1 MDGND
6 TKVNLKKIIL
16 TTIATAGLL
25 SVVILAPNALQVL
38 EQFSGKKKY
47 HRKKRLNGTIENLL
61 QKDLIEFE
69 KKNNKKF
76 VRLTKKGADQLA
88 KYKLGDLEIK
98 KPKKWDKKWRMI
110 IFDIKESRRTTRD
123 ILRSTLNR
131 LGFVKLQ
138 NSVWVFPYDCEELIV
153 MLKSDLFVG
162 KDVLYITADKI
173 ENDYWLKE
181 VFGLR

>member
-1 MDGND
+1 MNKKDK
-6 TKVNLKKIIL
+6 KVNLKKIIL

-47 HRKKRLNGTIENLL
+47 HRKKRLNGAIENLL
-61 QKDLIEFE
+61 RKDLIEFE
-69 KKNNKKF
+69 TKNGKKF
-76 VRLTKKGADQLA
+76 VRLTKKGSDQLV
-88 KYKLGDLEIK
+88 KYQLGDLEIK

-123 ILRSTLNR
+123 ILRNTLNR

-138 NSVWVFPYDCEELIV
+138 NSVWVFPYDCEELII

-162 KDVLYITADKI
+162 KDVLYIIADKI
-173 ENDYWLKE
+173 ENNKWLRDS
-181 VFGLR
+181 FGL